1 MDRYIDN
8 NIEKFNAYSCRE
20 CGIVTYKVLD
30 QTPDGVL
37 AWKCMTCGELGP
49 TSTFADEMA

>member
-20 CGIVTYKVLD
+20 CDIVTYKVLD
-30 QTPDGVL
+30 QTPDGIL
-37 AWKCMTCGELGP
+37 AWKCMTCGVLGP
-49 TSTFADEMA
+49 ASTFADEMA